1 MQFRCAPGAVRVYA
15 QASNQPDTLAAARDR
30 ELEKLVYAC
39 YASFSA
45 SLYQQFLFPA
55 GLVIAC
61 KLHSTQTF
69 ERGAAGVAAP
79 MLAVKSAGAI
89 MTCTLKTKMKN

>member
-45 SLYQQFLFPA
+45 PLLKQRGSSYFLQ
-55 GLVIAC
+55 VQ
-61 KLHSTQTF
+61 S
-69 ERGAAGVAAP
+69 
-79 MLAVKSAGAI
+79 
-89 MTCTLKTKMKN
+89 

>member
-45 SLYQQFLFPA
+45 PLLLAEGQFLFPA
-55 GLVIAC
+55 GSVIAC

-69 ERGAAGVAAP
+69 ERGAAGMVVS
-79 MLAVKSAGAI
+79 MLAV
-89 MTCTLKTKMKN
+89 TVLE

>member
-1 MQFRCAPGAVRVYA
+1 VQFRCAPGAVRVYA

-45 SLYQQFLFPA
+45 SLYQQGGSSYFQQ
-55 GLVIAC
+55 V
-61 KLHSTQTF
+61 
-69 ERGAAGVAAP
+69 
-79 MLAVKSAGAI
+79 
-89 MTCTLKTKMKN
+89 

>member
-1 MQFRCAPGAVRVYA
+1 MRSGAIPLRSRRCKGSSPK
-15 QASNQPDTLAAARDR
+15 ASNQPDSLTTARDR

-45 SLYQQFLFPA
+45 PLLLAEGQFLFPA
-55 GLVIAC
+55 GSVIAC

-69 ERGAAGVAAP
+69 ERGAAGVAAS
-79 MLAVKSAGAI
+79 MLAV
-89 MTCTLKTKMKN
+89 TVLE

>member
-1 MQFRCAPGAVRVYA
+1 MRSGAIPLRSRRCKGFQP
-15 QASNQPDTLAAARDR
+15 QASNQPDSLATASDR

-45 SLYQQFLFPA
+45 PLLLAEGQFLFPA
-55 GLVIAC
+55 GSVIAC

-69 ERGAAGVAAP
+69 ERGAAGVAAS
-79 MLAVKSAGAI
+79 MLAV
-89 MTCTLKTKMKN
+89 TVLE

>member
-45 SLYQQFLFPA
+45 PLLLAEGQFLFPA
-55 GLVIAC
+55 GSVIAC

-69 ERGAAGVAAP
+69 EHWCRWGGGTNACGQ
-79 MLAVKSAGAI
+79 KCWSD
-89 MTCTLKTKMKN
+89 K